1 MKAFSLFSFVL
12 ASALLISCGE
22 EVCIQCTP
30 IEGDTTTM
38 EELCSADQNE
48 RMDFQVEWTDKL
60 YNCVQVE
67 SASTED

>member
-1 MKAFSLFSFVL
+1 
-12 ASALLISCGE
+12 
-22 EVCIQCTP
+22 
-30 IEGDTTTM
+30 M

-67 SASTED
+67 PTDSVQ

>member
-1 MKAFSLFSFVL
+1 MKALRLFTLILS
-12 ASALLISCGE
+12 SALLFSCGE
-22 EVCIQCTP
+22 EICIQCTP
-30 IEGDTTTM
+30 IGGDTQVV

-67 SASTED
+67 PTESVQ

>member
-1 MKAFSLFSFVL
+1 MKAFSLFSL
-12 ASALLISCGE
+12 ILSSALLFSCGE

-30 IEGDTTTM
+30 IEGDTEIV
-38 EELCSADQNE
+38 EELCSANQNE

-67 SASTED
+67 SSSSEE